1 MKIEPDLLIAYADG
15 ELDDVT
21 AKRIEKAIASDPALA
36 AQVEQRRDLRAR
48 LRSGFDPVRDAPIS
62 APAVLD
68 VSGKVVDLSK
78 IRRARQ
84 LPATNPWWRRTATI
98 AAAALVIGVTL
109 GVVMEPGPEAD
120 YVEHAGRLVATGE
133 LATALTGEAKA
144 APGDDSAV
152 RVLVSF
158 RNEGGA
164 FCRAFEGDS
173 ADGIACRNG
182 AHWDIRQLRAS
193 SGTAADAPVVL
204 ADAHG
209 MMEGPALD
217 PAGERA
223 ALQRGWN

>member
-1 MKIEPDLLIAYADG
+1 MKIEPELLIAYADG
-15 ELDDVT
+15 ALDDVT
-21 AKRIEKAIASDPALA
+21 AKRIEKAIAADPALA
-36 AQVEQRRDLRAR
+36 AQVEQHRGLRAR
-48 LRSGFDPVRDAPIS
+48 LQQRFDPVRDAP
-62 APAVLD
+62 
-68 VSGKVVDLSK
+68 VSSKVVELAK
-78 IRRARQ
+78 VRRAREQ
-84 LPATNPWWRRTATI
+84 PASNPWWRRTSPI
-98 AAAALVIGVTL
+98 AVAALVVGVTL
-109 GVVMEPGPEAD
+109 GVVMEPGDEAD
-120 YVEHAGRLVATGE
+120 YVDRGGRLVATGE
-133 LATALTGEAKA
+133 LATALSGEAKA

-164 FCRAFEGDS
+164 FCRAFEGDT

-193 SGTAADAPVVL
+193 SGTPADAPVVL
-204 ADAHG
+204 ADARG